1 MMRSE
6 SKEIYGANVF
16 GLVAMLHQLRR
27 WWILRELRLNWAENY
42 KYLVMCRKHSH
53 LNKHIE
59 YFSIQ
64 QRYERIR
71 LFAMPHQQRG
81 AI

>member
-27 WWILRELRLNWAENY
+27 WWAIRELSSFWNQDRYCLGIC
-42 KYLVMCRKHSH
+42 KKFSH
-53 LNKHIE
+53 LAHHAD
-59 YFSIQ
+59 YFHIQ
-64 QRYERIR
+64 QRYKRIR
-71 LFAMPHQQRG
+71 LYTRTHQQRG
-81 AI
+81 VI